1 VLVPFSKI
9 PDLTA
14 KISNYKQGDDQ
25 FNFVFFT
32 TYEKTILEINRIIG
46 ELAKHDKDDIFRI
59 ENLWSRPWI
68 NDDKIRLS
76 QEKPPTTQEVILSV
90 ARVACISSSYT
101 LKEGDVIEAFNLLM
115 QSVFY
120 LGMQTGL
127 DSPLTIFKY
136 SDQIKDLSERLNKY
150 QKGAK
155 NRAAENNKKWAI
167 ANEYFIE
174 EIPKHKTLTA
184 ARSEAARRTGIYATE
199 RHLAEMMPNPNK
211 NK

>member
-1 VLVPFSKI
+1 MPFSKI

-90 ARVACISSSYT
+90 ARV
-101 LKEGDVIEAFNLLM
+101 
-115 QSVFY
+115 
-120 LGMQTGL
+120 
-127 DSPLTIFKY
+127 
-136 SDQIKDLSERLNKY
+136 
-150 QKGAK
+150 
-155 NRAAENNKKWAI
+155 
-167 ANEYFIE
+167 
-174 EIPKHKTLTA
+174 
-184 ARSEAARRTGIYATE
+184 IY
-199 RHLAEMMPNPNK
+199 
-211 NK
+211 